1 FQTAFEIPAGTA
13 LGDLE
18 VHATD
23 GDAEAT
29 DTSRVVDGDGSDED
43 GTDQD
48 GTDQDGSDQDGAA
61 DDGGD
66 EDGSDQDGAEDPTLV
81 IDPDEAGVGDEITV
95 DGEGFEPNTTVVVTY
110 TDSEGNVVGTQEVT
124 TDDDGAFTTSFE
136 IPEGTALGDLEV
148 HASDGENEATETV
161 AIIDTAKVP
170 PKVVSSDRATTTA
183 GSGSGYLPRTGAEVM
198 TLMMIAGLA
207 VIGGAGLVSVRNM
220 KRNRR

>member
-1 FQTAFEIPAGTA
+1 DAVVLVSPDEVAVGDTITVEGEDFEPNSTVTVTYTDADGNVVGTEDVDTDDDGAFQTAFEIPAGTA

-61 DDGGD
+61 EDGGD

-161 AIIDTAKVP
+161 AIIDT
-170 PKVVSSDRATTTA
+170 
-183 GSGSGYLPRTGAEVM
+183 
-198 TLMMIAGLA
+198 
-207 VIGGAGLVSVRNM
+207 
-220 KRNRR
+220 